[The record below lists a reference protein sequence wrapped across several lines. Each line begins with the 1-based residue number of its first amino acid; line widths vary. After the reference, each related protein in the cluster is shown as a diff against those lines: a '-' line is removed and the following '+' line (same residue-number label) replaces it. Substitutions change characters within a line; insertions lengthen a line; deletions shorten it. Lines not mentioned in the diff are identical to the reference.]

1 MMAFKSPTYKDKN
14 IKQIIKHIKMKKNIW
29 ALEHKCLILDNIR
42 LGETAVIQ
50 L

>member
-14 IKQIIKHIKMKKNIW
+14 IMKIYKTYKDKNRY
-29 ALEHKCLILDNIR
+29 EHGHKCLILDNK
-42 LGETAVIQ
+42 EWEKQ